1 MKTDLGSSVAGE
13 SAFITLLIRTVGVK
27 GPIVTVWRVVRGG
40 ACVDVHAADIV
51 IDSDCLAWSSTTC
64 KKFCCKE
71 LTVSLSLQ
79 VAQTISCSSEYM

>member
-40 ACVDVHAADIV
+40 GGMCGCAC
-51 IDSDCLAWSSTTC
+51 S
-64 KKFCCKE
+64 
-71 LTVSLSLQ
+71 
-79 VAQTISCSSEYM
+79 